1 MSPQLGPGHPNTTG
15 GSIGDEYTPQACT
28 SIVAVDENDS
38 LFHGRNMD
46 WDMPNY
52 LRNLTVL
59 VREDERSFFFGTSLF
74 CR

>member
-59 VREDERSFFFGTSLF
+59 VREDERSFFSV
-74 CR
+74 